1 MRLSYRVLALLVWL
15 LSASAPLAALDL
27 RVGTGA
33 GCTHATLVD
42 AFNAIRAQTGSHT
55 VRINKGVYA
64 VPDGLVYTPTVNQT
78 AVFLEGG
85 YASCTAG
92 APSGSTS
99 TDADRAVFDGAGGSP
114 ASVLSLV
121 INGRVGTFQI
131 RRVVLKGGDTS
142 TSGGGLQV
150 IGNAS
155 VLIGLGTTIRNN
167 SAANGGGV
175 ALHGSYLYSTATLE
189 RADFYIDEGAEI
201 RNNSATYDGG
211 GVFCGSGN
219 EESLVRHGSIVFRDG
234 LLAYNEA
241 NQGAAFY
248 CLGTVEGGG
257 GFQPRPANGRA
268 AWIIGNQRVALSSGV
283 GCAGGFG
290 TLDTILD
297 VQSDGYRYLGA
308 DAGSTGLLA
317 ITANTSDNSPGLCLL
332 GSRSQS
338 DGSGLPPAGA
348 NRFRLRNLY
357 VSDQSGG
364 GTIGLRVS
372 NRLELIVEPS
382 GDDVSCSFFSAT
394 PCVRFTNNAVSG
406 SGAATAD
413 GQLLIAG
420 TESLLQL
427 RRAMV
432 DSNLTRSDLG
442 RADDGGNL
450 MLFASIL
457 DDNEVVARSTAPAT
471 SALFNARFDGVV
483 DIRNSTIVMRSPL
496 DMFFRLG
503 WTPYGE
509 STGIAWARASIFAST
524 AISAPLNVGEL
535 GLPSHLTREWCGF
548 FQSTADFASHSVVND
563 PITGTFATL
572 PPSAFSLAA
581 DYSPLSE
588 GLRDACRTPTS
599 FTRDFY
605 GRLYDVTTDPGSLVH
620 ADLGAVEAQV
630 TPELFAD
637 GFENQD

>member
-1 MRLSYRVLALLVWL
+1 MRVCASLFAALVLL
-15 LSASAPLAALDL
+15 LSASPPVGALDL

-33 GCTHATLVD
+33 GCTHADLLG
-42 AFNAIRAQTGSHT
+42 AFNAIRAQPGTHT
-55 VRINKGVYA
+55 LRINKGVYPL
-64 VPDGLVYTPTVNQT
+64 PDGLVYTPTVNQT

-85 YASCTAG
+85 YDSCTAS
-92 APSGSTS
+92 APSGNTGS
-99 TDADRAVFDGAGGSP
+99 DADRAVFDGAGGLS
-114 ASVLSLV
+114 ASVLTLD

-131 RRVVLKGGDTS
+131 RRLVLKGGDTT
-142 TSGGGLQV
+142 TSGGGLSV

-167 SAANGGGV
+167 TAVNGGGV
-175 ALHGSYLYSTATLE
+175 ALQGSYLYSTATVE

-201 RNNSATYDGG
+201 RNNTATHDGG
-211 GVFCGSGN
+211 GVFCGNGDA
-219 EESLVRHGSIVFRDG
+219 VKQDRHGSIVFRDG
-234 LLAYNEA
+234 LLAYNQA

-248 CLGTVEGGG
+248 CLGTIEGGG

-268 AWIIGNQRVALSSGV
+268 AWIIGNQRVALGSGV

-297 VQSDGYRYLGA
+297 VQSDGYRHLGA
-308 DAGSTGLLA
+308 DVGSTGLVA
-317 ITANTSDNSPGLCLL
+317 ITANSSDNSPGLCLV
-332 GSRSQS
+332 GSRTLG
-338 DGSGLPPAGA
+338 DGSSLPPVGA

-364 GTIGLRVS
+364 GTLGLRVS

-382 GDDVSCSFFSAT
+382 ADNVSCTFFSAT
-394 PCVRFTNNAVSG
+394 PCVRFANNAVTG
-406 SGAATAD
+406 TGGATAD

-427 RRAMV
+427 RRAKI
-432 DSNLTRSDLG
+432 DGNRTRSDLG
-442 RADDGGNL
+442 RADDNGNL
-450 MLFASIL
+450 MLFASIV
-457 DDNEVVARSTAPAT
+457 DDNEVVARSSSPST

-483 DIRNSTIVMRSPL
+483 DVRNSTVIMRSPL

-503 WTPYGE
+503 WTPFAE
-509 STGIAWARASIFAST
+509 TTGIAWARASIFAST
-524 AISAPLNVGEL
+524 AASAPQNAGES
-535 GLPSHLTREWCGF
+535 GSPSHLTREWCGF
-548 FQSTADFASHSVVND
+548 FQSTADFGSHTVVND
-563 PITGTFATL
+563 PITGTFETL
-572 PPSAFSLAA
+572 PPSAFSLDA
-581 DYSPLSE
+581 DYAPLST

-605 GRLYDVTTDPGSLVH
+605 GRLYDVNTDPGSLVH
-620 ADLGAVEAQV
+620 ADLGAVEAQLM
-630 TPELFAD
+630 PEVFAD